1 MRRKLTIAL
10 IVTFALLVTVN
21 AVVFAEYYF
30 TRSVTDTAVDLAN
43 IELGSY
49 NYLDYT
55 SYDSDGNMEYTVND
69 DGTYEAVRTSTP
81 TTISTAS
88 ITGYASY
95 KDSHLSDPDEYSY
108 LNQYGYQ
115 FSFTNTI
122 MVYARVQV
130 RNSWI
135 SHRIYNTGRVEN
147 VTIVSS
153 AELFDNVGSEWKYDV
168 TTGYIYYRTAIAAS
182 ETENTLTFD
191 IDSSYY
197 YESDSTATSYR
208 EYVMAELSFNVD
220 IIQANRAEARWGISN
235 IREFLA
241 D

>member
-10 IVTFALLVTVN
+10 ITTMAILIISTGI
-21 AVVFAEYYF
+21 VFAEYYF
-30 TRSVTDTAVDLAN
+30 TRSVTDTSVDLAN

-55 SYDSDGNMEYTVND
+55 SYDEDGNMEYTINS
-69 DGTYEAVRTSTP
+69 DGTYSAVRASTP
-81 TTISTAS
+81 EILSTS
-88 ITGYASY
+88 SVTGYASY
-95 KDSHLSDPDEYSY
+95 KDSHLSNPNEYSY

-135 SHRIYNTGRVEN
+135 SHRIYNTGRTDN

-153 AELFDNVGSEWKYDV
+153 AELFDNVGSSWKYDV
-168 TTGYIYYRTAIAAS
+168 TTGYIYYRTAVAAS
-182 ETENTLTFD
+182 EEEHTLSFN
-191 IDSSYY
+191 IDSNYY
-197 YESDSTATSYR
+197 YTGTSTATSYR
-208 EYVMAELSFNVD
+208 EYVMATLSFNVD

-241 D
+241 S